1 MMGHNTILG
10 LAFGIAYSH
19 DSNRLPLAMWVRKGL
34 FNICMKILGSQEGG
48 IKCMLQL
55 EAFRRRERCF
65 GCVLALSMKGE
76 MSAHQ
81 WWGANVCSEEAGELR
96 SVAMKVN
103 CQATC
108 HVA

>member
-1 MMGHNTILG
+1 
-10 LAFGIAYSH
+10 
-19 DSNRLPLAMWVRKGL
+19 VRRGL
-34 FNICMKILGSQEGG
+34 FNICMKILDSKEKA

-55 EAFRRRERCF
+55 ESFRRREGCF
-65 GCVLALSMKGE
+65 GSELTISLRDS

-81 WWGANVCSEEAGELR
+81 WWGGYVCSEEAGELR

-103 CQATC
+103 CLAIC